1 MMNYSSF
8 TTNDSEKEMRTYSL
22 DELDQSD
29 RWRDKNDADDLM
41 IYVVH
46 TRFLQQQQ
54 NWKK

>member
-8 TTNDSEKEMRTYSL
+8 TTNNSEKEMRTYSL

-29 RWRDKNDADDLM
+29 RWRDKNDADDL
-41 IYVVH
+41 IVYVVH

-54 NWKK
+54 NW